1 MKKGKVVIKTEEKI
15 IVGMEDGSA
24 VEVLPS
30 DVSFS
35 PEIGEEVYVF
45 ESQNVVYISPIES
58 KTNMPTEGSG
68 ESGKNNFSVSKENET
83 DQEEFKKRVIV
94 SAWSKGKPAIYLTIA
109 LVFYV
114 VCIFIMYFATMG
126 KIDSK
131 SYTFFKMMDKV
142 ADMLREDDMSFIAA
156 IGFTPVVYQIAYFAS
171 VIGLAAQFIIR
182 IKIKTKKTFLWSSL
196 IVGLGSAYVSLCG
209 TVPVVA
215 GIIFSDF
222 KVFVFGLIYVILMW
236 VGWQLYMQANNK
248 CVGFLQGKIKPDK
261 LFTKKNIPIEV
272 AEYVKKLEENEVT
285 IKDIM

>member
-35 PEIGEEVYVF
+35 PEIDEEVYVF
-45 ESQNVVYISPIES
+45 ESQNRVYISPAGS
-58 KTNMPTEGSG
+58 KTNAPTEWSD
-68 ESGKNNFSVSKENET
+68 ENCENNCSISKENKT

-126 KIDSK
+126 KFDSK
-131 SYTFFKMMDKV
+131 SYTFFKIMDKV
-142 ADMLREDDMSFIAA
+142 ADMFREGDMSFIAA
-156 IGFTPVVYQIAYFAS
+156 IGFNPVIYQIAYFAS

-182 IKIKTKKTFLWSSL
+182 IKNKTEKTFLW
-196 IVGLGSAYVSLCG
+196 IVSLTTLCM
-209 TVPVVA
+209 VYVFFCSIFPVMA
-215 GIIFSDF
+215 GIMFSDY
-222 KVFVFGLIYVILMW
+222 KVFLLGLIYVILTW
-236 VGWQLYMQANNK
+236 TGGFLHTQANYLCNS
-248 CVGFLQGKIKPDK
+248 FLRGKIKPDK

>member
-45 ESQNVVYISPIES
+45 ESQNRVYISPVES
-58 KTNMPTEGSG
+58 KTNVPTEGSAKSV
-68 ESGKNNFSVSKENET
+68 ENNFSISKENET
-83 DQEEFKKRVIV
+83 DQEEFKKQVIV

-126 KIDSK
+126 KFDSE
-131 SYTFFKMMDKV
+131 SYTFFKIMNKI
-142 ADMLREDDMSFIAA
+142 ADMFREEDMSFIAA
-156 IGFTPVVYQIAYFAS
+156 IGFNPVVYQIVYFSS
-171 VIGLAAQFIIR
+171 VIGLATQFIVCK
-182 IKIKTKKTFLWSSL
+182 KIKTEKTLLWTSRL
-196 IVGLGSAYVSLCG
+196 IVICLAYVSFCG
-209 TVPVVA
+209 LGPFVLGVLFSEGKIFALGVV
-215 GIIFSDF
+215 
-222 KVFVFGLIYVILMW
+222 YVILTW
-236 VGWQLYMQANNK
+236 VGWQLYMYGSNQCNY
-248 CVGFLQGKIKPDK
+248 FLRGKIKPDK
-261 LFTKKNIPIEV
+261 LFTKKNIPTEV
-272 AEYVKKLEENEVT
+272 VEYVKKLEENEVS